1 MGHRCALVLKKFSEI
16 ESFSD
21 RWSLVIESPKGNE
34 PKLISE
40 SNFNSQNEAIVKQM
54 MPFTDNMKIG

>member
-1 MGHRCALVLKKFSEI
+1 MGLNSSRGFNYSKYG
-16 ESFSD
+16 